1 MPKLSPKTQRTTRV
15 SLLLDIA
22 MRTS

>member
-1 MPKLSPKTQRTTRV
+1 MPRLNPKTQRTTWV